1 MDFGYLCMHLFQE
14 YIILKMINNEL
25 GLKINAYLFV

>member
-1 MDFGYLCMHLFQE
+1 MDFGYLCMYLFQG